1 MDHLFHQNLH
11 SNTGEKN
18 YKNADKNLLYGK
30 QNQSAFKIWEKYYQ
44 MRFLTYLMSLKQ
56 PSNIIIY
63 RCQ

>member
-30 QNQSAFKIWEKYYQ
+30 QNQSAFKI
-44 MRFLTYLMSLKQ
+44 
-56 PSNIIIY
+56 
-63 RCQ
+63 